1 MNSQT
6 PNEESKQRR
15 GVPEPEP
22 TLNASTSTNEFLQ
35 IEARQ
40 RINQQTELIEQAK
53 RELEERFPNLKITSI
68 SFLDEGLDNRV
79 FIVNDDYI
87 FRFPKTEK
95 TSKFLERE
103 VTLMPFL
110 AKHVTTK
117 IPSYEFVSMPSE
129 RYRTC
134 LAGCIAFTG
143 ETLNPECYKSLDNS
157 DRENFL
163 GAIAQF
169 MREMHS
175 VPVED
180 ARKCEG
186 VSEWDDEGTYRW
198 YER

>member
-117 IPSYEFVSMPSE
+117 IPSYEFVSMP
-129 RYRTC
+129 
-134 LAGCIAFTG
+134 
-143 ETLNPECYKSLDNS
+143 
-157 DRENFL
+157 
-163 GAIAQF
+163 
-169 MREMHS
+169 
-175 VPVED
+175 
-180 ARKCEG
+180 
-186 VSEWDDEGTYRW
+186 
-198 YER
+198 